1 MSKNDQITPKLVQ
14 QFVRSHDG
22 NARKN
27 RKDWSLYKSTYMTRY
42 WEHMR
47 GDSTPKGSRSL
58 HEVEVEVNRLWG
70 VITSYLSALYPRAS
84 RVVLSPD
91 PTGKGDAEKAELA
104 VNRMLSSRK
113 IHERVMTGLRQA
125 LLYPGAGMKVGY
137 RHGRGNPMD
146 RVWLRVIPVWE
157 MLLDTE
163 VSDVDDERYR
173 GHLYYRPKHEV
184 EEEYGLEDLSG
195 TRRIDFL
202 SGGDGQAENSKGRK
216 RYDNAE
222 DDNNFV
228 RVLEFCNLVDH
239 YQDPENP
246 NIQYEGRLE
255 IYVLGQGGTSKD
267 PVYVGPLPFV
277 RYDGEPLAHI
287 IPLIFNYEP
296 EFPLRGIP
304 HVKRLMPQFKEL
316 NAYRSYMAMATRKD
330 TRQYVTRKGTFNSD
344 EMTLLTEGHDGLI
357 LEVDSGYERPLSDA
371 IIPIQNAP
379 ISSNIQNYISNVEV
393 DLERVIGTSPAARG
407 IVTKA
412 TAYEVETVQQYTE
425 SEFGLHAAIKDQWLA
440 NLTELLIRCLISC
453 MQDDG
458 DSSGAYEAQKVDVAE
473 VGATAQEDQ
482 SEDQEGPVEE
492 EAFDKAKIKGLAEMI
507 GVDINDED
515 FKDLA
520 SKITDKR
527 ELDDMTEEELNL
539 LGSTLAGRTGDVD
552 KAETEREEQ
561 QAELALVQNTASA
574 QEPFV
579 DENVVPSLGVFE
591 SEDGHQVRQ
600 ETIMLRD
607 RNDQIVVSVEDLDAN
622 FEISFVEG
630 GRTPLSDAAM
640 QQNLVALLEPYSVLW
655 DAANKGGPT
664 GVFAKNY
671 MKVLAERFDLPK
683 DLHPEELDAE
693 LEQQAESEKA
703 EAKPKKIPKEA
714 PPEEMP
720 PEEMPPEEM
729 PPEEMPPEEMP
740 PEEMP
745 PEEEPPGEAP
755 QEGEQSPEEILAQIA
770 QMPPEEA
777 IASLRQ
783 ILGDSPEII
792 QVLDQIEAMPPEEQ
806 GPAIQQLLEAVSA
819 NV

>member
-1 MSKNDQITPKLVQ
+1 MSKKDQITSKLVH
-14 QFVRSHDG
+14 QFVRSHDRHS
-22 NARKN
+22 RKN
-27 RKDWSLYKSTYMTRY
+27 RKDWSLYKHTYMTRY
-42 WEHMR
+42 WEYMN
-47 GDSTPKGSRSL
+47 GDDTSKRSRRL
-58 HEVEVEVNRLWG
+58 KEVEIEVNRLWG

-84 RVVLSPD
+84 RVILTPD
-91 PTGKGDAEKAELA
+91 PSGKGDAEKSELA

-125 LLYPGAGMKVGY
+125 LLYPGSGMKVGY

-184 EEEYGLEDLSG
+184 EEEYGLTDLSG
-195 TRRIDFL
+195 TRRVDFL
-202 SGGDGQAENSKGRK
+202 SGGDTESDTYKNRQKSSGP
-216 RYDNAE
+216 E
-222 DDNNFV
+222 DDDNFV

-239 YQDPENP
+239 YQDPENE

-255 IYVLGQGGTSKD
+255 IYVLGQGETSKK

-277 RYDGEPLAHI
+277 RHDGEPLAHI
-287 IPLIFNYEP
+287 VPLIFNYEP

-330 TRQYVTRKGTFNSD
+330 TRQYVTRKGTFNAE

-357 LEVDSGYERPLSDA
+357 LEVDSGYERPLNDA

-379 ISSNIQNYISNVEV
+379 ISANIQNYLANVET

-440 NLTELLIRCLISC
+440 GLTELMLRCLISC

-458 DSSGAYEAQKVDVAE
+458 DSSGAFEAQKVDVAE
-473 VGATAQEDQ
+473 VGATSQEDQ
-482 SEDQEGPVEE
+482 SQDKQEETPEV
-492 EAFDKAKIKGLAEMI
+492 FDKAKIKGLAEMI

-539 LGSTLAGRTGDVD
+539 LGSTLAGRTADIE
-552 KAETEREEQ
+552 KADDSREQ
-561 QAELALVQNTASA
+561 DQADLALVQNTASM

-579 DENVVPSLGVFE
+579 DDDVVPRLGVFE
-591 SEDGHQVRQ
+591 SEDGHQIRQ
-600 ETIMLRD
+600 ETIILRE
-607 RNDQIVVSVEDLDAN
+607 RNEQIVVSVEDLDAN

-640 QQNLVALLEPYSVLW
+640 QQNLVALLEPYSALW
-655 DAANKGGPT
+655 QTANQGGPV

-683 DLHPEELDAE
+683 DLHPEELDSE
-693 LEQQAESEKA
+693 LKRQEGPDAKA
-703 EAKPKKIPKEA
+703 GSAPSPEA
-714 PPEEMP
+714 PPEEGQEAP
-720 PEEMPPEEM
+720 PEAPPES
-729 PPEEMPPEEMP
+729 
-740 PEEMP
+740 
-745 PEEEPPGEAP
+745 PPGAP
-755 QEGEQSPEEILAQIA
+755 PAGQPSPEAILAEVA
-770 QMPPEEA
+770 QMPPDQA
-777 IASLRQ
+777 IATLRQ
-783 ILGDSPEII
+783 IVGDSPEMT

-806 GPAIQQLLEAVSA
+806 GPAIEQLLEAISA

>member
-1 MSKNDQITPKLVQ
+1 VSTKDQITPKLVH
-14 QFVRSHDG
+14 QFVRSHDK

-27 RKDWSLYKSTYMTRY
+27 RKDWSLYKHTYMTRY
-42 WEHMR
+42 WEYMTGHEM
-47 GDSTPKGSRSL
+47 PKGNRRL
-58 HEVEVEVNRLWG
+58 REVEVEVNRLWG

-91 PTGKGDAEKAELA
+91 PTGKGDPEKSELA

-125 LLYPGAGMKVGY
+125 LLYPGSGMKVGY

-173 GHLYYRPKHEV
+173 GHLYYRPKAEV
-184 EEEYGLEDLSG
+184 EQEYGIEDLNG
-195 TRRIDFL
+195 TRRVDFL
-202 SGGDGQAENSKGRK
+202 SHGDTQTENSKNRR
-216 RYDNAE
+216 RYESVD

-255 IYVLGQGGTSKD
+255 IYVLGQGDTSKD

-277 RYDGEPLAHI
+277 RHDGEPMAHI
-287 IPLIFNYEP
+287 VPLIFNYEP

-379 ISSNIQNYISNVEV
+379 ISSNIQSYLANVEV

-440 NLTELLIRCLISC
+440 NLTELMLRCLIAC

-458 DSSGAYEAQKVDVAE
+458 DSGGAYEAQKVDVAE
-473 VGATAQEDQ
+473 VGATPQEDQ
-482 SEDQEGPVEE
+482 SDANEGPVEQE
-492 EAFDKAKIKGLAEMI
+492 TFDKAKIKGLAEMI

-527 ELDDMTEEELNL
+527 EIDDMTEEELNL
-539 LGSTLAGRTGDVD
+539 LGSTLAGRTGDVE
-552 KAETEREEQ
+552 KAGDEREQE

-579 DENVVPSLGVFE
+579 DEDVVPGLGVFE

-640 QQNLVALLEPYSVLW
+640 QQNLVALLEPYSILW
-655 DAANKGGPT
+655 DTANKGGPT

-693 LEQQAESEKA
+693 LEQQAEEEKA
-703 EAKPKKIPKEA
+703 EAKPKKQQASPPEEA
-714 PPEEMP
+714 PPEEAP
-720 PEEMPPEEM
+720 PEEAPAEEGPVEEAPAEGGPTPEQLLAQIAEMPPEE
-729 PPEEMPPEEMP
+729 
-740 PEEMP
+740 
-745 PEEEPPGEAP
+745 A
-755 QEGEQSPEEILAQIA
+755 LAA
-770 QMPPEEA
+770 
-777 IASLRQ
+777 LRQ
-783 ILGDSPEII
+783 LLGDSPEIT
-792 QVLDQIEAMPPEEQ
+792 QVLEQIEAMPPEEQ

>member
-1 MSKNDQITPKLVQ
+1 VSTKDQITPKLVH
-14 QFVRSHDG
+14 QFVRSHDK

-27 RKDWSLYKSTYMTRY
+27 RKDWSLYKHTYMTRY
-42 WEHMR
+42 WEYMTGHEM
-47 GDSTPKGSRSL
+47 PKGNRRL
-58 HEVEVEVNRLWG
+58 REVEVEVNRLWG

-91 PTGKGDAEKAELA
+91 PTGKGDPEKSELA

-125 LLYPGAGMKVGY
+125 LLYPGSGMKVGY

-173 GHLYYRPKHEV
+173 GHLYYRPKAEV
-184 EEEYGLEDLSG
+184 EQEYGIEDLNG
-195 TRRIDFL
+195 TRRVDFL
-202 SGGDGQAENSKGRK
+202 SHGDTQTENSKNRR
-216 RYDNAE
+216 RYESVD

-255 IYVLGQGGTSKD
+255 IYVLGQGDTSKD

-277 RYDGEPLAHI
+277 RHDGEPMAHI
-287 IPLIFNYEP
+287 VPLIFNYEP

-379 ISSNIQNYISNVEV
+379 ISSNIQSYLANVEV

-440 NLTELLIRCLISC
+440 NLTELMLRCLIAC

-458 DSSGAYEAQKVDVAE
+458 DSGGAYEAQKVDVAE
-473 VGATAQEDQ
+473 VGATPQEDQ
-482 SEDQEGPVEE
+482 SDANEGPVEQE
-492 EAFDKAKIKGLAEMI
+492 TFDKAKIKGLAEMI

-527 ELDDMTEEELNL
+527 EIDDMTEEELNL
-539 LGSTLAGRTGDVD
+539 LGSTLAGRTGDVE
-552 KAETEREEQ
+552 KAGDEREQE

-579 DENVVPSLGVFE
+579 DEDVVPGLGVFE

-640 QQNLVALLEPYSVLW
+640 QQNLVALLEPYSILW
-655 DAANKGGPT
+655 DTANKGGPT

-693 LEQQAESEKA
+693 LEQQAEEEKA
-703 EAKPKKIPKEA
+703 EAKPKKQQASPPEEA
-714 PPEEMP
+714 PPEEAP
-720 PEEMPPEEM
+720 PEEAPPEEGPVEEAPAEGGPTPEQLLAQIAEMPPEE
-729 PPEEMPPEEMP
+729 
-740 PEEMP
+740 
-745 PEEEPPGEAP
+745 A
-755 QEGEQSPEEILAQIA
+755 LAA
-770 QMPPEEA
+770 
-777 IASLRQ
+777 LRQ
-783 ILGDSPEII
+783 LLGDSPEIT
-792 QVLDQIEAMPPEEQ
+792 QVLEQIEAMPPEEQ